1 MYSRTN
7 INHKRE
13 YYLPA
18 SSTTSRGKT
27 ITNARAKKIF
37 ILRLRIDRLFK
48 WTVCKSKMI
57 WVNILFLFKC
67 YIWSIV
73 IMERSIYLPGIWSP
87 WMVLL
92 QVALKIC
99 DFQFESQG
107 LYIMIC
113 TSKYMTL
120 EESRQRVITSSVR
133 SKANDTLKAFFLSK
147 YISLCNSKNL
157 RNYSRRHMI
166 LEQYSANFRKKG
178 MFR

>member
-1 MYSRTN
+1 M
-7 INHKRE
+7 KR
-13 YYLPA
+13 
-18 SSTTSRGKT
+18 
-27 ITNARAKKIF
+27 F
-37 ILRLRIDRLFK
+37 
-48 WTVCKSKMI
+48 
-57 WVNILFLFKC
+57 
-67 YIWSIV
+67 
-73 IMERSIYLPGIWSP
+73 IYLLGIWSP

-99 DFQFESQG
+99 DFQFESQD

-157 RNYSRRHMI
+157 RTYSWKHMI
-166 LEQYSANFRKKG
+166 LEQYSSNLRIKRECFNNTKIVRVSFTCIKNICLIIPFSWKKLYTTYK
-178 MFR
+178 